1 MARQRNLQQFE
12 DVLGVSLT
20 IRNALIGGA
29 MAFGLFGV
37 TYIFTVLVN
46 LIF

>member
-1 MARQRNLQQFE
+1 MARQRTLQQIE

-29 MAFGLFGV
+29 MTFGLFGL